1 MQRMKKE
8 VSPILAVVLI
18 LVALAAVEGLYWRGL
33 LREEH
38 RTMGGGSGPAGGGA
52 GGAAPSVGLP
62 WMIVETVVGDD
73 QAGYR
78 DGVTSEGLLDG
89 PAAVAAA
96 GGVVYIADSRND
108 AIRMV
113 REGQVSTLA
122 GNRGEGGG
130 DARALRAPAGVVVG
144 PDGSILV
151 ADTGHHRIMRVA
163 RDGTLSV
170 YAGAVTPKDD
180 LGMEVGGYRDGSVAQ
195 AQFRYPVGLAVDGAG
210 AVYVADAGNHAV
222 RRIFGGQVT
231 TIRADGQMKSP
242 TAVCVALDG
251 SIWVSDTTGGS
262 LWTGRPEGPLR
273 QWQPKEGEGSDG
285 FSPAG
290 LALAADEA
298 GEKRVYVADSA
309 SNCLFRVEGD
319 YLLLVAGQAGAMGAG
334 SADGTGDQA
343 RFLCPA
349 GLAAGGRGEVY
360 VADYGNNQVRRVR
373 LGRTR
378 AETHRHFGGG
388 GGRRLPRGRA
398 ALPARGKEER

>member
-1 MQRMKKE
+1 MQRMRKE

-18 LVALAAVEGLYWRGL
+18 LVALGAVEGLYWRGL

-38 RTMGGGSGPAGGGA
+38 RTMGAGGGPVGGGA
-52 GGAAPSVGLP
+52 GASAPSVGLP
-62 WMIVETVVGDD
+62 EVIVETVVGEE

-78 DGVTSEGLLDG
+78 DGATSEGLLDG

-108 AIRMV
+108 AIRIV
-113 REGQVSTLA
+113 RDGKVSTLV
-122 GNRGEGGG
+122 GGRDESG
-130 DARALRAPAGVVVG
+130 GVALALRAPAGVAVG

-151 ADTGHHRIMRVA
+151 ADTGHHRIMRVS
-163 RDGTLSV
+163 RDGALFT
-170 YAGAVTPKDD
+170 YAGAATPKDD

-210 AVYVADAGNHAV
+210 AVYVADAGNQAV
-222 RRIFGGQVT
+222 RRILGGQVT

-273 QWQPKEGEGSDG
+273 QWQPKEVGDG

-290 LALAADEA
+290 LVLAADEA

-319 YLLLVAGQAGAMGAG
+319 HLLLVAGQAGSTGAG

-349 GLAAGGRGEVY
+349 GLTAGGRAELY
-360 VADYGNNQVRRVR
+360 VADYGNNRVRRVR
-373 LGRTR
+373 LGRIHL
-378 AETHRHFGGG
+378 ETHRHFGGG
-388 GGRRLPRGRA
+388 GRRGLPRGRSRM
-398 ALPARGKEER
+398 PARAKEER